1 MKLLVKR
8 GYPMRLSDHDL
19 TDIQRH
25 IDHTR
30 AYLTTRGLTLNVSS
44 DMRAFKEFLLRQ
56 EQTHGVPS
64 THDLDRSYLHPENCY
79 WTNLSTEAG
88 RIIACHAQR
97 LIVADN
103 FLEVCRTHGAYENL
117 VPKLD
122 HHNLALYEEAKT
134 LPIEGRIIIGGGLW
148 IHPEW
153 RGGSLLIY
161 ARANRS
167 ISLRHFLLDWVVG
180 FMHLTERRRKM
191 ALGGYA
197 YAHAIPFLHGI
208 YPPHGV
214 ERDIQLVYSSR
225 AELLAQIRHEL
236 NGFMTATAA

>member
-1 MKLLVKR
+1 
-8 GYPMRLSDHDL
+8 MRFSDRDL

-25 IDHTR
+25 VDHVRDYLATR
-30 AYLTTRGLTLNVSS
+30 NLTLNVSS
-44 DMRAFKEFLLRQ
+44 DMRAFKEFLLEQ
-56 EQTHGVPS
+56 DQTHGVPS
-64 THDLDRSYLHPENCY
+64 THDIDRSYLHPENCF
-79 WTNLSTEAG
+79 WTFLSTKKE

-97 LIVADN
+97 LVIADN
-103 FLEVCRTHGAYENL
+103 FLELCRTHTAYENL

-122 HHNLALYEEAKT
+122 HYNLSLYEDAKT
-134 LPIEGRIIIGGGLW
+134 LPIQGRILIGGGLW
-148 IHPEW
+148 IHPKW

-180 FMHLTERRRKM
+180 FMHLTDRRRKM
-191 ALGGYA
+191 ALHGYA
-197 YAHAIPFLHGI
+197 YAHAVPFLRGI

-214 ERDIQLVYSSR
+214 EQNIQLVFSSR

-236 NGFMTATAA
+236 NGFTTATAA